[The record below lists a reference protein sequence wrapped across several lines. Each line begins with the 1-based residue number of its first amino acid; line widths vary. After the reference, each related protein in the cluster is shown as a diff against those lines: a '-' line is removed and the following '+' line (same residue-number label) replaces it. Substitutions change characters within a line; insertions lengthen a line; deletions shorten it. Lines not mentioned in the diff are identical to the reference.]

1 MPELALLDESV
12 LVQYM
17 AGDDGARTLI
27 DKLLAGEVSLALTA
41 FTALHLWSHYVS
53 DRKTEMHMSALIRFI
68 EQIPLTGDVAK
79 IAGSIHARNRPDV
92 PDEHGEIRLADL
104 KAVNA
109 TTALET
115 GMPIYSRDV
124 DWYEG
129 LGWQVLSY

>member
-17 AGDDGARTLI
+17 AGDDGARMLI

-41 FTALHLWSHYVS
+41 STALHLWSHHVS
-53 DRKTEMHMSALIRFI
+53 DRRAEMHMSALIRFI
-68 EQIPLTGDVAK
+68 EQIPLTGDLAK

-92 PDEHGEIRLADL
+92 SDEHGEIRLAEL

-129 LGWQVLSY
+129 LGCQVLSY

>member
-17 AGDDGARTLI
+17 AGDDGARMLI

-41 FTALHLWSHYVS
+41 STALHLWSHHVS
-53 DRKTEMHMSALIRFI
+53 DRKAEIHMSAMIRFI
-68 EQIPLTGDVAK
+68 EQIPLTGDLAK
-79 IAGSIHARNRPDV
+79 IAGSIQARNRPGV
-92 PDEHGEIRLADL
+92 SDEHEEIRLAEL

-109 TTALET
+109 ATALET

-129 LGWQVLSY
+129 LGCQVLSY

>member
-17 AGDDGARTLI
+17 AGDDGARMLI

-41 FTALHLWSHYVS
+41 STALHLWSHHVS
-53 DRKTEMHMSALIRFI
+53 DRKAEIHMSAMIRFI
-68 EQIPLTGDVAK
+68 EQIPLTGDLAK
-79 IAGSIHARNRPDV
+79 IAGSIQARNRPDV
-92 PDEHGEIRLADL
+92 SDEHEEIRLAEL

-109 TTALET
+109 ATALET

-124 DWYEG
+124 DGYES
-129 LGWQVLSY
+129 LGCQALTY

>member
-17 AGDDGARTLI
+17 AGDDGARMLI
-27 DKLLAGEVSLALTA
+27 DKLLAGEVSLALTSS
-41 FTALHLWSHYVS
+41 TALHLWSHHVS
-53 DRKTEMHMSALIRFI
+53 DRKAEIHMSAMIRFI
-68 EQIPLTGDVAK
+68 EQIPLTGDLAK
-79 IAGSIHARNRPDV
+79 VAGSIHARNRPDV
-92 PDEHGEIRLADL
+92 SDEHEEIRLAEL

-109 TTALET
+109 ATALET

-129 LGWQVLSY
+129 LGCQALSY

>member
-1 MPELALLDESV
+1 M
-12 LVQYM
+12 VQYM

-92 PDEHGEIRLADL
+92 PDEHGEIRLAEL

-129 LGWQVLSY
+129 LGCQVLSY

>member
-17 AGDDGARTLI
+17 AGDDGARKLI
-27 DKLLAGEVSLALTA
+27 DQFLVGEVSLALTA
-41 FTALHLWSHYVS
+41 STALHLWSHHVS
-53 DRKTEMHMSALIRFI
+53 DRKAEIHMSALIRFI
-68 EQIPLTGDVAK
+68 EQIPLTGDLAK
-79 IAGSIHARNRPDV
+79 IAGSIHSRNRSDLS
-92 PDEHGEIRLADL
+92 DEPEEIGLAAL

-109 TTALET
+109 ATALET

-129 LGWQVLSY
+129 LGCQALSY

>member
-1 MPELALLDESV
+1 M
-12 LVQYM
+12 VQYM

-53 DRKTEMHMSALIRFI
+53 DRKAEMHMSALIRFI

-92 PDEHGEIRLADL
+92 PDEHGEIRLAEL

-129 LGWQVLSY
+129 LGCQVLSY

>member
-1 MPELALLDESV
+1 MDESV

-92 PDEHGEIRLADL
+92 PDEHGEIRLAEL

-129 LGWQVLSY
+129 LGCQVLSY

>member
-17 AGDDGARTLI
+17 AGDDGARMLI

-41 FTALHLWSHYVS
+41 STALHLWSHHVS
-53 DRKTEMHMSALIRFI
+53 DRKAEIHMSAMIRFI
-68 EQIPLTGDVAK
+68 EQIPLTGDLAK
-79 IAGSIHARNRPDV
+79 IACSIHARNRPDV
-92 PDEHGEIRLADL
+92 SDEHEEIMLAEL

-109 TTALET
+109 ATALET

-129 LGWQVLSY
+129 LGCQALSY